1 MIAVMFWNALNS
13 FGSVAAL
20 ASALGIGIPALVKA
34 NNAEDGTCG
43 NGKCSEEKWSLEEVM
58 YMSDITKD
66 MSETLKNLAK
76 TNYYL
81 SEHSIK
87 RY

>member
-1 MIAVMFWNALNS
+1 MILDKAEQ
-13 FGSVAAL
+13 
-20 ASALGIGIPALVKA
+20 IGRL
-34 NNAEDGTCG
+34 
-43 NGKCSEEKWSLEEVM
+43 EEKWSLEEVM

>member
-1 MIAVMFWNALNS
+1 MWLGTRARKGSNS
-13 FGSVAAL
+13 L
-20 ASALGIGIPALVKA
+20 PCH
-34 NNAEDGTCG
+34 N
-43 NGKCSEEKWSLEEVM
+43 SLM
-58 YMSDITKD
+58 SFYMADITKD

>member
-1 MIAVMFWNALNS
+1 MTSEEVKEIKCKIHKGMDMILDKAEQ
-13 FGSVAAL
+13 
-20 ASALGIGIPALVKA
+20 IGR
-34 NNAEDGTCG
+34 
-43 NGKCSEEKWSLEEVM
+43 SEEKWILEEVM

>member
-1 MIAVMFWNALNS
+1 MDMILDKAEQ
-13 FGSVAAL
+13 
-20 ASALGIGIPALVKA
+20 IGR
-34 NNAEDGTCG
+34 
-43 NGKCSEEKWSLEEVM
+43 SEEKWSLEEVM

>member
-1 MIAVMFWNALNS
+1 M
-13 FGSVAAL
+13 
-20 ASALGIGIPALVKA
+20 
-34 NNAEDGTCG
+34 T
-43 NGKCSEEKWSLEEVM
+43 SEEIKDIKCRLYKGMDMILEKTEQISRSEDKWSLEEVM

-66 MSETLKNLAK
+66 MSEVLKNMAK
-76 TNYYL
+76 THYYM